1 MHSLTIGL
9 LLSLLVVAAWH
20 DIRSRRIPNALV
32 LPGAVAGLLS
42 NAILSQEMEGL
53 GIFGSLAGL
62 GLGFV
67 LLLPPY
73 FLRAMGAGDVKLMAM
88 TGTFL
93 GMKGVMDAFVYIL
106 LAGGLLALAMAWRQG
121 NLSVLLRK
129 LKTEPF
135 AMGNSAELRSA
146 KTASTAEPSCIAANP
161 AERAAK
167 FGQLPYG
174 VAIAVG
180 TAVWIITVYG

>member
-1 MHSLTIGL
+1 MIYNTYSIILSPL
-9 LLSLLVVAAWH
+9 LRIRHYWAPDFSLLW
-20 DIRSRRIPNALV
+20 L
-32 LPGAVAGLLS
+32 
-42 NAILSQEMEGL
+42 
-53 GIFGSLAGL
+53 
-62 GLGFV
+62 
-67 LLLPPY
+67 
-73 FLRAMGAGDVKLMAM
+73 
-88 TGTFL
+88 
-93 GMKGVMDAFVYIL
+93 
-106 LAGGLLALAMAWRQG
+106 LLALAMAWRQG
-121 NLSVLLRK
+121 NLIVLLRK

-174 VAIAVG
+174 VAIAAG